1 MEIFGRFYHHRHRW
15 RCGIFGGDQKF
26 WRISLRRTYIVMY
39 NDKNEIVAL
48 KNDGLILFE
57 LGETRTN
64 CYHIGTNVT
73 NTDRFAQVVLD
84 DGHLL

>member
-1 MEIFGRFYHHRHRW
+1 
-15 RCGIFGGDQKF
+15 
-26 WRISLRRTYIVMY
+26 MY

-48 KNDGLILFE
+48 KNDGLFLFE